1 MDSKKLDIIKVG
13 SIVEIIKI
21 SQTKKHMSRIV
32 GQLNNGAWILIR
44 EFDTDLVI
52 ATPISDVIL
61 THLSM
66 FCWFNFQSF
75 RKG

>member
-13 SIVEIIKI
+13 SIVEIVKI
-21 SQTKKHMSRIV
+21 TQTKKHMSRIV
-32 GQLNNGAWILIR
+32 GQLNNGGWILIR

-52 ATPISDVIL
+52 ATPIYDVIL

-66 FCWFNFQSF
+66 FC
-75 RKG
+75 